1 MVFYMGLDSSIVP
14 FNERIFIVGCSKVV
28 SSQNPEYPLKLAT
41 EPLDNWNIRSTWL
54 RNRST
59 SGKSAQHGHR
69 TAQHLEYP
77 LNLYR
82 IIFFKPPPKSLKTTA
97 LTIRIIG

>member
-59 SGKSAQHGHR
+59 SGKSAQVGHR
-69 TAQHLEYP
+69 TAQHLGNPLKLATEP
-77 LNLYR
+77 LNILE
-82 IIFFKPPPKSLKTTA
+82 
-97 LTIRIIG
+97 IRSTWPRNRSRS